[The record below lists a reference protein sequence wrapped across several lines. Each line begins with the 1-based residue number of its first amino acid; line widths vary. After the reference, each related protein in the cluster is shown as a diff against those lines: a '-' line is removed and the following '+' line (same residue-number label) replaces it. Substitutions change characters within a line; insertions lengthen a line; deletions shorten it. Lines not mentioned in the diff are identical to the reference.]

1 MQNCALFIAFQSSE
15 LTLHCR
21 PTNGFTIYHPNE
33 DTMKLHTWMISFL
46 LLLTLP
52 SVTFAGQE
60 NQQENQAVLTAN
72 YQLASRF
79 APYKLNR
86 LIYSTTTNPHWIK
99 GSDRFWYEWE
109 TSEGKSFYLV
119 DPAQGTKTLI
129 FDNDRIAAELTRLT
143 KAVSYTHL
151 TLPTILLV

>member
-1 MQNCALFIAFQSSE
+1 
-15 LTLHCR
+15 
-21 PTNGFTIYHPNE
+21 
-33 DTMKLHTWMISFL
+33 MKLHTWMISFL

-119 DPAQGTKTLI
+119 CLLYTSD
-129 FDNDRIAAELTRLT
+129 AADE
-143 KAVSYTHL
+143 
-151 TLPTILLV
+151 